1 MRDISIKTAEALGQ
15 AVRSRRLEKHL
26 SQAALAARMGVE
38 RKWVVRLEA
47 GNHAAEVGNVLKA
60 LQILE
65 LDVKLF
71 VPGERPLPM
80 NTPTLTPRAS
90 DVLSRVV
97 SSHKAEYS
105 DSEPGQENDLPSR
118 DR

>member
-1 MRDISIKTAEALGQ
+1 MRDISIKTTEALGQ
-15 AVRSRRLEKHL
+15 AVRSRRLAKHL
-26 SQAALAARMGVE
+26 SQAALAERMGVE

-47 GNHAAEVGNVLKA
+47 GNHAAEIGNVLKA

-71 VPGERPLPM
+71 VSGEPLPT

-90 DVLSRVV
+90 DVLARVV

-105 DSEPGQENDLPSR
+105 DSEPDQENDGPSR